1 MKALIDTSS
10 FLWFIGGSEKL
21 SKNARDFME
30 NFDNELFMSV
40 VSLWEIGIKIS
51 INKLEL
57 AEPFDTFISQKIKE
71 NDLTVLPIELPHI
84 SQMMKLPFHH
94 PDPFDRLIIAQSIA
108 EQLPIIGCDGFFK
121 SYDIDIIW

>member
-57 AEPFDTFISQKIKE
+57 AEPFDTFIPQKIKE
-71 NDLTVLPIELPHI
+71 NELTVLSIELPHI
-84 SQMMKLPFHH
+84 FQMMKLPFHH
-94 PDPFDRLIIAQSIA
+94 RDPFDRLIIAQSIA

>member
-57 AEPFDTFISQKIKE
+57 AEPFDIFIPQKIKE
-71 NDLTVLPIELPHI
+71 NELTVLPIELPHI

-94 PDPFDRLIIAQSIA
+94 RDPFDRLIIAQSIA
-108 EQLPIIGCDGFFK
+108 EQLPIIGCDRFFK